1 VTEFGNLGP
10 NWLADSSRFI
20 FTFNNKVY
28 LGDIKTKR
36 VREVFTSPDYE
47 IRSVDVSRDGAV
59 LYFTLYSSESDI
71 WLLDLE

>member
-1 VTEFGNLGP
+1 
-10 NWLADSSRFI
+10 
-20 FTFNNKVY
+20 VY